1 MRRFATHPAAIRRSA
16 LRIARNIWR
25 PWLLNDDQERASTF
39 FELLGGVVSA
49 YVANNPVPASEM
61 PALIAT
67 VHSAL
72 HGLATGAPP
81 ASPEEP
87 EVRKAT
93 PSQIRQSI
101 TPDALI
107 SFVDGKPYKTLK
119 RHLTSRGL
127 HPDSYRQRYGLPKDY
142 PLVAPNYAA
151 QRSALAKAI
160 GLGQSPRTAEL
171 QQASVGGRRKT
182 R

>member
-16 LRIARNIWR
+16 ARIARNIWGTR
-25 PWLLNDDQERASTF
+25 LLNYDQKRASAF
-39 FELLGGVVSA
+39 LDLAGEVVSA
-49 YVANNPVPASEM
+49 YVANNPVPASEL
-61 PALIAT
+61 PGLIAT
-67 VHSAL
+67 LHSAL
-72 HGLATGAPP
+72 QGLATGAPQ
-81 ASPEEP
+81 ATREQP

-119 RHLTSRGL
+119 RHLTSHGL
-127 HPDSYRQRYGLPKDY
+127 HPGSYRQRYGLPKDY
-142 PLVAPNYAA
+142 PMVAVNYGAR
-151 QRSALAKAI
+151 RSALAKAI
-160 GLGQSPRTAEL
+160 GLGQSPRTVEFP
-171 QQASVGGRRKT
+171 QASVGGRRKA

>member
-61 PALIAT
+61 PALIA
-67 VHSAL
+67 
-72 HGLATGAPP
+72 
-81 ASPEEP
+81 

>member
-1 MRRFATHPAAIRRSA
+1 MRRFAAHPAAIRRSA
-16 LRIARNIWR
+16 ARIARNIWR
-25 PWLLNDDQERASTF
+25 ARLLNYNQERASAF
-39 FELLGGVVSA
+39 LDLAGEIVSA
-49 YVANNPVPASEM
+49 YVANNPVPASGL

-72 HGLATGAPP
+72 QGLATGAPQATP
-81 ASPEEP
+81 KKP

-119 RHLTSRGL
+119 RHLTSQGL

-142 PLVAPNYAA
+142 PMVAANYAA

-160 GLGQSPRTAEL
+160 GLGQSPRTGDFE
-171 QQASVGGRRKT
+171 QASVGARRKA